1 MVKELQTPPPTKI
14 AGRRN
19 LWETKYKDTID
30 PLSPRMPINYIT
42 SKCRNEG
49 NVDESTTSLICES
62 NADLNNQVEND
73 EFVDA
78 VENVTDI
85 PFATI

>member
-1 MVKELQTPPPTKI
+1 M
-14 AGRRN
+14 
-19 LWETKYKDTID
+19 WETKYKNMID

-42 SKCRNEG
+42 SKRSNEG
-49 NVDESTTSLICES
+49 NVGESTTSLICES

-78 VENVTDI
+78 VESVTDI